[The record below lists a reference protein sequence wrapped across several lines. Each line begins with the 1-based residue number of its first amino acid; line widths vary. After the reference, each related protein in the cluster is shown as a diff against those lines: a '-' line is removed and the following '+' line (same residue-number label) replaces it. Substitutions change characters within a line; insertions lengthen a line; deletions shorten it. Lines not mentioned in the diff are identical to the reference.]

1 MNPIVRSGPAARAG
15 GLLILLDTGHT
26 VRITVRDLQRE
37 PALRS

>member
-15 GLLILLDTGHT
+15 GLLILLDT